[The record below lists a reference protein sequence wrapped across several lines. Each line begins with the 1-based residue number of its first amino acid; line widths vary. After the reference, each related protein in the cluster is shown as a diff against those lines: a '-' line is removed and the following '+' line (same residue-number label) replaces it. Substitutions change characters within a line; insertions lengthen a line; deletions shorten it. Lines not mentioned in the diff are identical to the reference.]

1 MGFVPPLNLGGFQPS
16 PATLAQWVYQI
27 WQYLQENPIA
37 TDEQLKEYIG
47 TFITTSPETQAMIGA
62 GVEEYLTENPPTA
75 PVQSVQG
82 KTGAVQLAYNEIVP
96 ASNAVPVYKAAS
108 TPSANTLTGQYN
120 LGYRLF
126 VNTASHEIFTISP
139 AGALSLVG
147 RGVFDGTS
155 IDLNSAQGDTT
166 IAEAVNELNDD
177 MTVVTQSINTLND
190 NITDLQDVFLPST
203 GTNVN
208 ADAFGWVTNAGN
220 NLIIGVPLNK
230 SIPSDKNITL
240 SYLRISMRTI
250 GGGYAPANGYEVPLS
265 SELLSIEKTTIGLR
279 ITLARQSGG
288 WGTTATNNTPLTG
301 PIVFSYTLS

>member
-1 MGFVPPLNLGGFQPS
+1 MGFIPPLNLGGFQPS

-37 TDEQLKEYIG
+37 TEEQLKEYIG

-96 ASNAVPVYKAAS
+96 ASNAVPVYKASS
-108 TPSANTLTGQYN
+108 TPTTNTLVGQYN
-120 LGYRLF
+120 IGYRLF
-126 VNTASHEIFTISP
+126 VNTATQEIFTISP

-147 RGVFDGTS
+147 RGKIDGTT

-177 MTVVTQSINTLND
+177 MTIVTQSINSINN

-220 NLIIGVPLNK
+220 NLVISVPLNK

-250 GGGYAPANGYEVPLS
+250 GGGYAPNNGYEVPLS
-265 SELLSIEKTTIGLR
+265 SEMLSVEKTTIGLR
-279 ITLARQSGG
+279 ITLGRTSGG
-288 WGTTATNNTPLTG
+288 WGNTATNNTPITG

>member
-37 TDEQLKEYIG
+37 TEEQLKEYIG

-96 ASNAVPVYKAAS
+96 ASNAVPVYKASS
-108 TPSANTLTGQYN
+108 TPATNTLVGQYN

-126 VNTASHEIFTISP
+126 VNTATQEIFTISP

-147 RGVFDGTS
+147 RGNFDGTT
-155 IDLNSAQGDTT
+155 IDLNTAEGDTSIYESIQEIINNT
-166 IAEAVNELNDD
+166 TLVNTNSPRFYIDSAHTSQLEINSQTFYKLDRLVFFTCVLHILDN
-177 MTVVTQSINTLND
+177 SILPNGTL
-190 NITDLQDVFLPST
+190 
-203 GTNVN
+203 TNVEY
-208 ADAFGWVTNAGN
+208 TNYIRLNNMPEMTAMLSSPGSAYLSIDPGN
-220 NLIIGVPLNK
+220 NRTVLILGNAAQK
-230 SIPSDKNITL
+230 
-240 SYLRISMRTI
+240 
-250 GGGYAPANGYEVPLS
+250 
-265 SELLSIEKTTIGLR
+265 
-279 ITLARQSGG
+279 
-288 WGTTATNNTPLTG
+288 WLTFTG
-301 PIVFSYTLS
+301 FMIMP